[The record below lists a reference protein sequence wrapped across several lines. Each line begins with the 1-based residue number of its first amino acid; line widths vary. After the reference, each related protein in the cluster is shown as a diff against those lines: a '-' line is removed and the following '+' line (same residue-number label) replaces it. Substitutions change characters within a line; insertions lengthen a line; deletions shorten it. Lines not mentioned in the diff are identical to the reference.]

1 MSDVVITGTGLIT
14 AAGIGASRLLDAM
27 LAHEDCLARQMED
40 RDETGAQGV
49 WPVAAVTWSE
59 IGWPE
64 GREWAD
70 NRKYASVVS
79 QAAVAV
85 AQQALET
92 AGGHDDPL
100 RVGCVMAVTSGSEEV
115 VSTTQRLA
123 VKAQTDPRPLP
134 TLLFDEV
141 PDYTYIRGI
150 ASQIGQF
157 VAMACGARGSNVAV
171 YGEAGAAGL
180 SALALALRLIES
192 GELDRVIVVGV
203 APPMSLEALV
213 ATEQRE
219 PLAAQ
224 ARADGG
230 PFDVN
235 RAGPI
240 PGQGAVALVIERAVC
255 ARERGT
261 RVLAALRACEVITAG
276 ARAQALDVARHL
288 AFDRA
293 NRRADVWWASG
304 MGSVG
309 LDEEECSVLGK
320 TVHAAVT
327 TTKGTIGTAFECSA
341 LIDLVT
347 AVAALERNVVPP
359 VGRLRTPDPALGPI
373 DFVVGQARD
382 ASAARTVLVTGM
394 SPGEGTTAGAVIL
407 ERTDDSE

>member
-14 AAGIGASRLLDAM
+14 AAGMSANRLLDAM
-27 LAHEDCLARQMED
+27 LAHEDCFASQVGSALEA
-40 RDETGAQGV
+40 GAQEV
-49 WPVAAVTWSE
+49 WPISAVAWSE

-70 NRKYASVVS
+70 NRKYASAVS

-85 AQQALET
+85 AQQAIAT
-92 AGGHDDPL
+92 AGVHDDPL

-123 VKAQTDPRPLP
+123 LKAETDPRPLP

-192 GELDRVIVVGV
+192 GELDRAIVVGV
-203 APPMSLEALV
+203 APPMSLEALA

-224 ARADGG
+224 ARPDGG
-230 PFDVN
+230 PFDSN
-235 RAGPI
+235 RAGPM
-240 PGQGAVALVIERAVC
+240 PAQGAVALVIERALH

-261 RVLAALRACEVITAG
+261 RALAALRACEVITAA
-276 ARAQALDVARHL
+276 ARAEALDVARHL
-288 AFDRA
+288 AFDRTIY
-293 NRRADVWWASG
+293 RPDVWWASG
-304 MGSVG
+304 MGSVR
-309 LDEEECSVLGK
+309 LDEEECNVLGK
-320 TVHAAVT
+320 VIQAPVT

-347 AVAALERNVVPP
+347 AVAALGRNVIPP
-359 VGRLRTPDPALGPI
+359 VSRLLRPDPALGAI
-373 DFVVGQARD
+373 DFVVGQAREVP
-382 ASAARTVLVTGM
+382 AARVALVTGM
-394 SPGEGTTAGAVIL
+394 SHGEGTTAGAAIL